1 MCSDFVCH
9 YYIRM
14 DWPTS
19 DGVPKM
25 MYGTCCQCGHMPVK
39 WYRCG
44 SVHLEM
50 SEPTPDPHVPTGEN
64 ASPEMSRILVV
75 DDETSIVRFLKEVLE
90 EAGYQVT
97 PASTTHEA
105 MGHLAAAAFDLL
117 ITDILMPGSDG
128 LELARF
134 TAGKYDTDIILM
146 TGYAE
151 EFTYEL
157 AVEHGATDFLVKP
170 LRPRETVLRVKR
182 VLRERA
188 LKKDRESMI
197 RSLEEMAITDA
208 LTGLYNSRHFYGRIE
223 IEVSSAGRYGTPL
236 SLLMLDID
244 DFKEYNDTFGHLEG
258 DGVLVRIG
266 DVFRECLR
274 KSDSA
279 YRYGGEEFALILSR
293 THTPEAVAVAH
304 RIREEIEA
312 SELSPRPGHSMRIT
326 ASIGVAE
333 HRPGESAADFIRR
346 ADQALYESKRQGKNR
361 VSISRK

>member
-1 MCSDFVCH
+1 MMKSRQAVCDP
-9 YYIRM
+9 RM
-14 DWPTS
+14 ND
-19 DGVPKM
+19 PK
-25 MYGTCCQCGHMPVK
+25 HK
-39 WYRCG
+39 
-44 SVHLEM
+44 
-50 SEPTPDPHVPTGEN
+50 PDVPTEGN
-64 ASPEMSRILVV
+64 GPPEMRRILVV
-75 DDETSIVRFLKEVLE
+75 DDEAPIIHFLKEVLE
-90 EAGYQVT
+90 EAGYEVT
-97 PASTTHEA
+97 QASTTREA
-105 MGHLAAAAFDLL
+105 MERLSTRTFDVL
-117 ITDILMPGSDG
+117 ITDILMPGSNG

-134 TAGKYDTDIILM
+134 SAKTYDTDIIMM

-170 LRPRETVLRVKR
+170 LRPRETLLRVKR

-188 LKKDRESMI
+188 LKKDRERMI

-266 DVFRECLR
+266 EVFQECLR

-293 THTPEAVAVAH
+293 TRTPEAVAVAQ
-304 RIREEIEA
+304 RIREKIEA
-312 SELSPRPGHSMRIT
+312 SELSPSPGPSIRIT

-333 HRPGESAADFIRR
+333 HRPGEAAADFIRR

-361 VSISRK
+361 VTISKG